1 MFDMLIKENDMITVK
16 DFWRAFFV
24 RDAMQISDDM

>member
-1 MFDMLIKENDMITVK
+1 MLIRENDTITVK

-24 RDAMQISDDM
+24 WDATQISDDM